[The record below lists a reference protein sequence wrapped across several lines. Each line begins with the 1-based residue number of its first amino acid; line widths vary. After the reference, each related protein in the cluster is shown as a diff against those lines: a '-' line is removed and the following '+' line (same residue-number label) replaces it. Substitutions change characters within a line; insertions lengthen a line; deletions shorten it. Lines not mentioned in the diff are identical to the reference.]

1 MDMQD
6 ALQTYVEESRELLEE
21 MENALLALESATDI
35 NTAEHLNSVFRAA
48 HTIKGSAGLFG
59 LEDVVRF
66 THELETG
73 LDELREGV
81 ILLTGDIV
89 SVLLH
94 CTDHLRALIDEVAEG
109 MQSASASARQRS
121 ETLLE
126 ELRQVHPGLKNEL
139 VIEEP
144 RSLTKPRADLDD
156 KPFSDDPLDAYLRS
170 HFEGGQE
177 PETRDDAAATGSDLR
192 VTSHISLRFGE
203 DTFRDGM
210 DPLSFLRYLAGLGEI
225 IDICLVETR
234 LPAPEQFNPESC
246 YFGFELSFKTE
257 ASKDQV
263 EEVFEFVREES
274 KICIISPDQ
283 PLASFKELLA
293 ELPEPDDYL
302 KDLWM
307 RCQSLSID
315 QARHL
320 TIAPQPEVRHSSPE
334 STSEAQVE
342 SVAAALCGDEAGKTG
357 AVVKGEGK
365 SIRVDAARLDEL
377 VNLIGELVTS
387 GAGASLLARD
397 SGDNAIAESMSN
409 LTELIEEVRDA
420 ALQLRMVQIGST
432 FNRYRRVVRDLS
444 GELGKNIRLEISG
457 AETELDKTVVEKIGD
472 PLLHLIRNAIDHGIE
487 SAEERIYRGK
497 SECGVLKLNAY
508 HDSGSIVIEVSD
520 DGRGL
525 DAEKIRKKSLDK
537 QLITEDQVLSEDDL
551 FQLIFEPGFSTAD
564 AVTDLSGRGVGM
576 DVVRRNVVDIGGR
589 INIFSVLNQ
598 GTTIRIT
605 LPLTLAIIDGFLVSV
620 GENFFVMPLE
630 SVLECVELK
639 LSNCESSQD
648 QNYMNLRGEVL
659 PFLRLRDVFKV
670 PGKPSSRENI
680 VVVRSGVKKAGLV
693 VDQLHGEFQTVIK
706 PLGPIFV
713 NLEGL
718 SGSTIMGN
726 GNVALIV
733 DLANLI
739 RRFANK
745 ESAEAN

>member
-6 ALQTYVEESRELLEE
+6 ALQTYVDESRELLEE
-21 MENALLALESATDI
+21 MENALLALESSADT
-35 NTAEHLNSVFRAA
+35 NTAENLNSVFRAA

-73 LDELREGV
+73 LDDLREGTV
-81 ILLTGDIV
+81 TLTGDII

-94 CTDHLRALIDEVAEG
+94 CNDHLRTLIDEVADG
-109 MQSASASARQRS
+109 MQHASAAAEQRS
-121 ETLLE
+121 EVLLE
-126 ELRQVHPGLKNEL
+126 KLRQVHPGFQDL
-139 VIEEP
+139 VGAGEHTPEP
-144 RSLTKPRADLDD
+144 CSSAGTGSSASTDN
-156 KPFSDDPLDAYLRS
+156 PLDAYLRS
-170 HFEGGQE
+170 HFDSDTEAQLPPVTSVGQRV
-177 PETRDDAAATGSDLR
+177 TRDNW
-192 VTSHISLRFGE
+192 HISLRFGE

-210 DPLSFLRYLAGLGEI
+210 DPLSFVRYLSGLGQI
-225 IDICLVETR
+225 VGVCLVEKR
-234 LPAPEQFNPESC
+234 LPTPDNFDPESC
-246 YFGFELSFKTE
+246 YFGFELCFRTD
-257 ASKDQV
+257 ASRDQI
-263 EEVFEFVREES
+263 ESVFEFVREGS
-274 KICIISPDQ
+274 DIHILAPDQ
-283 PLASFKELLA
+283 PLESFHELL
-293 ELPEPDDYL
+293 ETLQEPDDYL
-302 KDLWM
+302 LDLWV
-307 RCQSLSID
+307 RCQSLSVE
-315 QARHL
+315 QAGSLQKGAILEVGTTPPATDREASEE
-320 TIAPQPEVRHSSPE
+320 APGAMAD
-334 STSEAQVE
+334 STKGE
-342 SVAAALCGDEAGKTG
+342 
-357 AVVKGEGK
+357 AVVKAEGK

-387 GAGASLLARD
+387 GAGVSLLARE
-397 SGDNAIAESMSN
+397 SGDNAIAESMGN

-420 ALQLRMVQIGST
+420 ALQLRMVQIGNT

-444 GELGKNIRLEISG
+444 GELGKNIQLEISG

-472 PLLHLIRNAIDHGIE
+472 PLMHLIRNAIDHGIE
-487 SAEERIYRGK
+487 SSAERVAKGK
-497 SECGVLKLNAY
+497 REGGVLKLNAF

-525 DAEKIRKKSLDK
+525 NSEKIRKKSLEK
-537 QLITEDQVLSEDDL
+537 QLISEDQVLSDEEL

-589 INIFSVLNQ
+589 INISSVLDQ

-620 GENFFVMPLE
+620 GNDFFVMPLE
-630 SVLECVELK
+630 SVLECVELNLNK
-639 LSNCESSQD
+639 SENGRD

-659 PFLRLRDVFKV
+659 PFLRLREVFQV
-670 PGKPSSRENI
+670 PGQPESRENI
-680 VVVRSGVKKAGLV
+680 VVVRSGAKKAGLV

-706 PLGPIFV
+706 PLGPIFM

-726 GNVALIV
+726 GNVALII

-745 ESAEAN
+745 EPAEAS

>member
-6 ALQTYVEESRELLEE
+6 ALQTYVDESRELLEE
-21 MENALLALESATDI
+21 MENALLALESSADT

-73 LDELREGV
+73 LDDLREGTV
-81 ILLTGDIV
+81 TLTGDII

-94 CTDHLRALIDEVAEG
+94 CNDHLRTLIDEVADG
-109 MQSASASARQRS
+109 MQRASASAEQRS
-121 ETLLE
+121 QSLLE
-126 ELRQVHPGLKNEL
+126 KLRQVHPGLQDQAGAVERTS
-139 VIEEP
+139 EP
-144 RSLTKPRADLDD
+144 SSSKSTADSTSTDN
-156 KPFSDDPLDAYLRS
+156 PLDAYLRS
-170 HFEGGQE
+170 HFDS
-177 PETRDDAAATGSDLR
+177 ETELQQTPLKSTVQN
-192 VTSHISLRFGE
+192 VTRETWHISLRFGE

-210 DPLSFLRYLAGLGEI
+210 DPLSFLRYLAGLGQI
-225 IDICLVETR
+225 VGICLVEKR
-234 LPAPEQFNPESC
+234 LPTPDSFNPESC
-246 YFGFELSFKTE
+246 YFGFELCFK
-257 ASKDQV
+257 ADVSRDQI
-263 EEVFEFVREES
+263 ESVFEFVREGS
-274 KICIISPDQ
+274 DIHILAPDQ
-283 PLASFKELLA
+283 PLASFHELLDT
-293 ELPEPDDYL
+293 LQEPDDYL
-302 KDLWM
+302 LDLWV
-307 RCQSLSID
+307 RCQSLSFD
-315 QARHL
+315 QAESLQKGATLDAGTTPPL
-320 TIAPQPEVRHSSPE
+320 TDREAPGAMADSAKGE
-334 STSEAQVE
+334 
-342 SVAAALCGDEAGKTG
+342 
-357 AVVKGEGK
+357 AVVKAEGK

-387 GAGASLLARD
+387 GAGVSLLARE
-397 SGDNAIAESMSN
+397 SGDNAIAESMGN

-420 ALQLRMVQIGST
+420 ALQLRMVQIGNT

-444 GELGKNIRLEISG
+444 GELGKNIQLEISG

-472 PLLHLIRNAIDHGIE
+472 PLMHLIRNAIDHGIE
-487 SAEERIYRGK
+487 SSAERVAKGK
-497 SECGVLKLNAY
+497 PEGGVLKLNAF

-525 DAEKIRKKSLDK
+525 NPEKIRKKSLEK
-537 QLITEDQVLSEDDL
+537 QLISEDQVLSEEEL

-589 INIFSVLNQ
+589 INISSVLDQ

-620 GENFFVMPLE
+620 GNDFFVMPLE
-630 SVLECVELK
+630 SVLECVELNLNK
-639 LSNCESSQD
+639 SENGRD

-659 PFLRLRDVFKV
+659 PFLRLRDVFQV
-670 PGKPSSRENI
+670 PGQPESRENI
-680 VVVRSGVKKAGLV
+680 VVVRSGAKKAGLV

-706 PLGPIFV
+706 PLGPIFM

-726 GNVALIV
+726 GNVALII

-745 ESAEAN
+745 EPAEAS